1 MSEPSSRER
10 IPSSDRML
18 MQAESEYEALAALD
32 HGETDEEF
40 DRIAERQTRIEALM
54 IDCATQ
60 SLSGLRAKAQML
72 KFMLRPNIEGKTSDP
87 EDRVAWSLIEDIER
101 SYKFERR
108 EESFLP
114 DRFKG
119 LSLPEL
125 GALLDAYF
133 SASDALQAAY
143 NMPKLSDG
151 DHEAPL
157 DILEAEIERLGDVCG
172 EIAQEAEHRDPQSRE
187 DGFAKAKLLVTCGI
201 RCGEGWGTIAK
212 IATSA
217 LRNES

>member
-1 MSEPSSRER
+1 MSEPLSYGRV
-10 IPSSDRML
+10 PSSDRGL
-18 MQAESEYEALAALD
+18 MEAQSEYEALSALD

-54 IDCATQ
+54 IDCAAQ

-72 KFMLRPNIEGKTSDP
+72 KCMLRPNIEGKTSDP

-101 SYKFERR
+101 SYKLERPLR
-108 EESFLP
+108 

-125 GALLDAYF
+125 SALLDAYL
-133 SASDALQAAY
+133 SASDALQAVY
-143 NMPKLSDG
+143 NMPKLRDG
-151 DHEAPL
+151 EHEVAS
-157 DILEAEIERLGDVCG
+157 DILEEEMERLGDVCG
-172 EIAQEAEHRDPQSRE
+172 EVAQEAERREPASRCE
-187 DGFAKAKLLVTCGI
+187 SYAKAKLLVTLGI